1 MRYTGLSLS
10 QTPPRT
16 SSIFLHQPHLVTT
29 TRQGGP
35 ESQPQSQP
43 LVLQSLSPRCLSRLS
58 SPHFYSSCDSAERGP
73 ACTGGGQESP

>member
-16 SSIFLHQPHLVTT
+16 SSTSLQQPQLVTT

-43 LVLQSLSPRCLSRLS
+43 PLLQSLSPRCLSRPS
-58 SPHFYSSCDSAERGP
+58 SLHFYSSS
-73 ACTGGGQESP
+73 